1 MSGLFCV
8 IYGVATYTFKTSTD
22 IDNPPAPEL
31 ISPKSG
37 ATIDNTP
44 EFEWS
49 SVDDSSGVS
58 YELQYSNSPDL
69 PDEWLHGWE
78 FRRAVTVNLAG
89 DQEEGIVT
97 DGLVGR

>member
-1 MSGLFCV
+1 ML
-8 IYGVATYTFKTSTD
+8 TD
-22 IDNPPAPEL
+22 LCFSA
-31 ISPKSG
+31 
-37 ATIDNTP
+37 AADNTP

-49 SVDDSSGVS
+49 SVDDPSGVT
-58 YELQYSNSPDL
+58 YELQYSNGPDL

-97 DGLVGR
+97 DGLVGRWRLDGDANDSAGSNHGARVNY